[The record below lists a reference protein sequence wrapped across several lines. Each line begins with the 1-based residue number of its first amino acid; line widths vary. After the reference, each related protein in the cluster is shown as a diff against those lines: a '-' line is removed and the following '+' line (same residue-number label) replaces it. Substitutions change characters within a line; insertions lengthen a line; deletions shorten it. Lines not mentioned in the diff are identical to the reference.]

1 MITTV
6 QPGTAPQPIFGQ
18 PLSVGRPMTRRQAVD
33 NVLVRLARLLLV
45 LLTASPALVQADF
58 GTYIEAPQSG
68 KWIRLSS
75 FTWEVLPEEME
86 AKAAEQADERRIF
99 MSGRIPPEQGPAMVV
114 LAKPVAVTIPG
125 LSDHCDGG
133 ATLPVVRL
141 DVPVWDTRFP
151 TDDMYFQR
159 YELQQVTVE
168 DCQHLEGAVA
178 DALWLKFVSL
188 KKEGEPR
195 PLKQ

>member
-1 MITTV
+1 MTTLLKRV
-6 QPGTAPQPIFGQ
+6 CALPGAFFVA
-18 PLSVGRPMTRRQAVD
+18 LLMAVP
-33 NVLVRLARLLLV
+33 
-45 LLTASPALVQADF
+45 PAVQADF
-58 GTYIEAPQSG
+58 GTYVEAPQG
-68 KWIRLSS
+68 GMWIRLSS
-75 FTWEVLPEEME
+75 FTWEQLPE
-86 AKAAEQADERRIF
+86 ARDPKAGEQLDSRIF
-99 MSGRIPPEQGPAMVV
+99 MSGRIAPEQGPGMVV

-125 LSDHCDGG
+125 LSEHCDGG

-159 YELQQVTVE
+159 YELQQVTVQ
-168 DCQHLEGAVA
+168 DCQHLDGAVA
-178 DALWLKFVSL
+178 DALWLKFATL